1 MYKVGKNLR
10 DLVQELLSHPTL
22 VYKVPLTE
30 SHLVQNE
37 IEIYAITKSICIFVT
52 DKSLFTMSRLTEV
65 SGKLCNA
72 ISRSVREFPLEAL
85 LGVTYFVIFLFKSS
99 VREALGKSDVFY
111 LFFWFFPHYVL
122 LFTLHK
128 WSGKHLAFRV
138 LYCLSWFLWI
148 PLLVWGSVNPGWSL
162 GIAYIVAIVLL
173 IIGKEP
179 LENEPYGQNILDTVI
194 NVAAGFIIGF
204 LLIAIVDI
212 IIASVN
218 FLFDLDL
225 NDKWFTDPMAFI
237 AFVIIPLLCCSFVE
251 KNSYKEANGKILK
264 IVIDY
269 ILSPALIIYT
279 AILYFYIGRI
289 ALRWELPNGGV
300 AYIVAIFMAVGLVCH
315 LFRLLVEKRHFEWFY
330 KAFPFIAIA
339 PLILLWIGAFRR
351 IGEYGLTEVR
361 VYLICLAL
369 LLTVFTAMLVKDK
382 TRNFQLMTLILALA
396 AILFTY
402 IPGIR
407 AKDFGIRSQKARLE
421 RVLPNVLVNGK
432 FPEIIDYKTIGADP
446 GLKESWL
453 TIDGAYNYL
462 KQNMPTKRFKAIE
475 NDLGN
480 YSFHKWEL
488 EEEPETAI
496 AEWSISDI
504 SEPIDLG
511 EYNLLI
517 PPSDYH
523 YYEDSTVAVF
533 YKDNSRTEELLRC
546 EIRKALDHK
555 DVSSLGKLVYKNDDY
570 MVVFDR
576 IDDFNSSSLSF
587 TTGAHTLYKKQTR

>member
-1 MYKVGKNLR
+1 M
-10 DLVQELLSHPTL
+10 
-22 VYKVPLTE
+22 
-30 SHLVQNE
+30 
-37 IEIYAITKSICIFVT
+37 
-52 DKSLFTMSRLTEV
+52 
-65 SGKLCNA
+65 
-72 ISRSVREFPLEAL
+72 
-85 LGVTYFVIFLFKSS
+85 
-99 VREALGKSDVFY
+99 GKSDVFY
-111 LFFWFFPHYVL
+111 LFFWFFPQYVL

-148 PLLVWGSVNPGWSL
+148 PLLVWGPVNQGWSL
-162 GIAYIVAIVLL
+162 GIAYIIAIVLL

-179 LENEPYGQNILDTVI
+179 LGNEPYGQNILDTVI

-225 NDKWFTDPMAFI
+225 KDKWFTNPMAFI

-251 KNSYKEANGKILK
+251 NNSYKEANGKILK
-264 IVIDY
+264 ILIDY
-269 ILSPALIIYT
+269 IFSPALIIYT
-279 AILYFYIGRI
+279 AILYIYIGRI
-289 ALRWELPNGGV
+289 VLRWELPNGGV
-300 AYIVAIFMAVGLVCH
+300 AYIVAIFMAVGLICH

-382 TRNFQLMTLILALA
+382 TRNFQLMTMIMAIA

-421 RVLPNVLVNGK
+421 RVLPNVLVDGK

-446 GLKESWL
+446 RLKESWL
-453 TIDGAYNYL
+453 AVDGAYTYL
-462 KQNMPTKRFKAIE
+462 KKNMPPKKFKALQSE
-475 NDLGN
+475 LGD
-480 YSFHKWEL
+480 YQFRTWEL
-488 EEEPETAI
+488 EEKPETAV

-504 SEPIDLG
+504 SGPIDLG
-511 EYNLLI
+511 EYNQLI

-533 YKDNSRTEELLRC
+533 FKDKSRTEELLRC

-555 DVSSLGKLVYKNDDY
+555 DVSSLGKLVYKKNDY
-570 MVVFDR
+570 MVVFDK
-576 IDDFNSSSLSF
+576 IDDFNSSHLSF
-587 TTGAHTLYKKQTR
+587 STGNHTLYKKH

>member
-1 MYKVGKNLR
+1 MSNIA
-10 DLVQELLSHPTL
+10 DLFRKPWQGFVS
-22 VYKVPLTE
+22 
-30 SHLVQNE
+30 
-37 IEIYAITKSICIFVT
+37 SI
-52 DKSLFTMSRLTEV
+52 
-65 SGKLCNA
+65 
-72 ISRSVREFPLEAL
+72 REFPLEAL
-85 LGVTYFVIFLFKSS
+85 LGVTYFVIFLFESS
-99 VREALGKSDVFY
+99 VRDILGKSDVFY

-148 PLLVWGSVNPGWSL
+148 PLLVWGPVNQGWSL
-162 GIAYIVAIVLL
+162 GIAYIIAIVLL

-179 LENEPYGQNILDTVI
+179 LGNEPYGQNILDTVI

-225 NDKWFTDPMAFI
+225 KDKWFTNPMAFI

-251 KNSYKEANGKILK
+251 NNSYKEANGKILK
-264 IVIDY
+264 ILIDY
-269 ILSPALIIYT
+269 IFSPALIIYT
-279 AILYFYIGRI
+279 AILYIYIGRI
-289 ALRWELPNGGV
+289 VLRWELPNGGV
-300 AYIVAIFMAVGLVCH
+300 AYIVAIFMAVGLICH

-382 TRNFQLMTLILALA
+382 TRNFQLMTLILALS

-421 RVLPNVLVNGK
+421 RILPNVLVDGK

-446 GLKESWL
+446 RLKESWL
-453 TIDGAYNYL
+453 AVDGAYTYL
-462 KQNMPTKRFKAIE
+462 KKNMPPKKFKAIQSE
-475 NDLGN
+475 LGD
-480 YSFHKWEL
+480 YQFSTWEL
-488 EEEPETAI
+488 EEKPETAV
-496 AEWSISDI
+496 AEWTISDI
-504 SEPIDLG
+504 SGPVDLG
-511 EYNLLI
+511 EYNQLI

-523 YYEDSTVAVF
+523 YYEDSTVAIF
-533 YKDNSRTEELLRC
+533 YKDKSRTEELLRC
-546 EIRKALDHK
+546 EIRKALDHE
-555 DVSSLGKLVYKNDDY
+555 DVSSLGKLVYKNNDY
-570 MVVFDR
+570 MVVFDK
-576 IDDFNSSSLSF
+576 IDDFNSSHLSF
-587 TTGAHTLYKKQTR
+587 STGNHTLYKKH

>member
-1 MYKVGKNLR
+1 MSNVA
-10 DLVQELLSHPTL
+10 DLFRKPWQGFVS
-22 VYKVPLTE
+22 
-30 SHLVQNE
+30 
-37 IEIYAITKSICIFVT
+37 SI
-52 DKSLFTMSRLTEV
+52 
-65 SGKLCNA
+65 
-72 ISRSVREFPLEAL
+72 REFPLEAL
-85 LGVTYFVIFLFKSS
+85 LGVTYFVIFLFESN
-99 VREALGKSDVFY
+99 VRDILGKSDVFY
-111 LFFWFFPHYVL
+111 LFFWFFPQYVL

-148 PLLVWGSVNPGWSL
+148 PLLVWGPVNQGWSL
-162 GIAYIVAIVLL
+162 GIAYIIAIVLL

-179 LENEPYGQNILDTVI
+179 LGNEPYGQNILDTVI

-225 NDKWFTDPMAFI
+225 KDKWFTNPMAFI

-251 KNSYKEANGKILK
+251 NNSYKEANGKILK
-264 IVIDY
+264 ILIDY
-269 ILSPALIIYT
+269 IFSPALIIYT
-279 AILYFYIGRI
+279 AILYIYIGRI
-289 ALRWELPNGGV
+289 VLRWELPNGGV
-300 AYIVAIFMAVGLVCH
+300 AYIVAIFMAVGLICH

-382 TRNFQLMTLILALA
+382 TRNFQLMTMIMAIA

-421 RVLPNVLVNGK
+421 RILPNVLVDGR
-432 FPEIIDYKTIGADP
+432 FPEIIDYKTISADP
-446 GLKESWL
+446 RLKESWL
-453 TIDGAYNYL
+453 AVDGAYTYL
-462 KQNMPTKRFKAIE
+462 KKNMPPKKFKALQSE
-475 NDLGN
+475 LGD
-480 YSFHKWEL
+480 YQFRTWEL
-488 EEEPETAI
+488 EEKPETAV

-504 SEPIDLG
+504 SGPIDLG
-511 EYNLLI
+511 EYNQLI

-533 YKDNSRTEELLRC
+533 FKDKSRTEELLRC

-555 DVSSLGKLVYKNDDY
+555 DVSSLGKLVYKNNDY
-570 MVVFDR
+570 LVVFDR
-576 IDDFNSSSLSF
+576 IDDFNSSHLSF
-587 TTGAHTLYKKQTR
+587 STGNHTLYKKH

>member
-1 MYKVGKNLR
+1 MSNVA
-10 DLVQELLSHPTL
+10 DLFRKPWQGFVS
-22 VYKVPLTE
+22 
-30 SHLVQNE
+30 
-37 IEIYAITKSICIFVT
+37 SI
-52 DKSLFTMSRLTEV
+52 
-65 SGKLCNA
+65 
-72 ISRSVREFPLEAL
+72 REFQLEAL
-85 LGVTYFVIFLFKSS
+85 LGVTYFVIFLFESS
-99 VREALGKSDVFY
+99 VRDILGKSDVFY
-111 LFFWFFPHYVL
+111 LFFWFFPQYVL

-148 PLLVWGSVNPGWSL
+148 PLLVWGPVNQGWSL
-162 GIAYIVAIVLL
+162 GIAYIIAIVLL

-179 LENEPYGQNILDTVI
+179 LGNEPYGQNILDTVI

-225 NDKWFTDPMAFI
+225 KDKWFTNPMAFI

-251 KNSYKEANGKILK
+251 NNSYKEANGKILK
-264 IVIDY
+264 ILIDY
-269 ILSPALIIYT
+269 IFSPALIIYT
-279 AILYFYIGRI
+279 AILYIYIGRI
-289 ALRWELPNGGV
+289 VLRWELPNGGV
-300 AYIVAIFMAVGLVCH
+300 AYIVAIFMAVGLICH

-382 TRNFQLMTLILALA
+382 TRNFQLMTMIMAIA

-421 RVLPNVLVNGK
+421 RILPNVLVDGK

-446 GLKESWL
+446 RLKESWL
-453 TIDGAYNYL
+453 AVDGAYTYL
-462 KQNMPTKRFKAIE
+462 KKNMPPKKFKALQSE
-475 NDLGN
+475 LGD
-480 YSFHKWEL
+480 YQFRTWEL
-488 EEEPETAI
+488 EEKPETAV

-504 SEPIDLG
+504 SGPIDLG
-511 EYNLLI
+511 EYNQLI

-533 YKDNSRTEELLRC
+533 FKDKSRTEELLRC

-555 DVSSLGKLVYKNDDY
+555 DVSSLGKLVYKNNDY
-570 MVVFDR
+570 MVVFDK
-576 IDDFNSSSLSF
+576 IDDFNSSHLSF
-587 TTGAHTLYKKQTR
+587 STGNHTLYKKH

>member
-1 MYKVGKNLR
+1 MSNVA
-10 DLVQELLSHPTL
+10 DLFRKPWQGFVS
-22 VYKVPLTE
+22 
-30 SHLVQNE
+30 
-37 IEIYAITKSICIFVT
+37 SI
-52 DKSLFTMSRLTEV
+52 
-65 SGKLCNA
+65 
-72 ISRSVREFPLEAL
+72 REFPLEAL
-85 LGVTYFVIFLFKSS
+85 LGVTYFVIFLFESS
-99 VREALGKSDVFY
+99 VRDILGKSDVFY
-111 LFFWFFPHYVL
+111 LFFWFFPQYVL

-148 PLLVWGSVNPGWSL
+148 PLLVWGPVNPGWSL
-162 GIAYIVAIVLL
+162 GIAYIIAIVLL

-179 LENEPYGQNILDTVI
+179 LGNEPYGQNILDTVI

-225 NDKWFTDPMAFI
+225 KDKWFTNPMAFI

-264 IVIDY
+264 ILIDY

-279 AILYFYIGRI
+279 AILYIYIGRI
-289 ALRWELPNGGV
+289 VLRWELPNGGV
-300 AYIVAIFMAVGLVCH
+300 AYIVAIFMAVGLICH

-369 LLTVFTAMLVKDK
+369 LLTIFTAMLVKDK
-382 TRNFQLMTLILALA
+382 TRNFQLMTLILALS

-407 AKDFGIRSQKARLE
+407 AKDIGIRSQKARLE
-421 RVLPNVLVNGK
+421 RVLPNVLVDGK
-432 FPEIIDYKTIGADP
+432 FPEIIDYKMISADP
-446 GLKESWL
+446 RLKESWL
-453 TIDGAYNYL
+453 AVDGAYTYL
-462 KQNMPTKRFKAIE
+462 KKNMPPKKFKAIQSE
-475 NDLGN
+475 LGD
-480 YSFHKWEL
+480 YQFSTWEL
-488 EEEPETAI
+488 EEKPETAV
-496 AEWSISDI
+496 AEWTISDI
-504 SEPIDLG
+504 SGPVDLG
-511 EYNLLI
+511 EYNQLI

-523 YYEDSTVAVF
+523 YYEDSSVAIF
-533 YKDNSRTEELLRC
+533 YKDKSRTEELLRC
-546 EIRKALDHK
+546 EIRKALDHE
-555 DVSSLGKLVYKNDDY
+555 DVSSLGKLVYKNNDY

-576 IDDFNSSSLSF
+576 IDDFNSSHLSF
-587 TTGAHTLYKKQTR
+587 STGNHTLYKKH

>member
-1 MYKVGKNLR
+1 MSNVA
-10 DLVQELLSHPTL
+10 DLFRKPWQGFVS
-22 VYKVPLTE
+22 
-30 SHLVQNE
+30 
-37 IEIYAITKSICIFVT
+37 SI
-52 DKSLFTMSRLTEV
+52 
-65 SGKLCNA
+65 
-72 ISRSVREFPLEAL
+72 REFPLEAL
-85 LGVTYFVIFLFKSS
+85 LGVTYFVIFLFESS
-99 VREALGKSDVFY
+99 VRDILGKSDVFY
-111 LFFWFFPHYVL
+111 LFFWFFPQYVL

-148 PLLVWGSVNPGWSL
+148 PLLVWGPVNQGWSL
-162 GIAYIVAIVLL
+162 GIAYIIAIVLL

-179 LENEPYGQNILDTVI
+179 LGNEPYGQNILDTVI

-225 NDKWFTDPMAFI
+225 KDKWFTNPMAFI

-251 KNSYKEANGKILK
+251 NNSYKEANGKILK
-264 IVIDY
+264 ILIDY
-269 ILSPALIIYT
+269 IFSPALIIYT
-279 AILYFYIGRI
+279 AILYIYIGRI
-289 ALRWELPNGGV
+289 VLRWELPNGGV
-300 AYIVAIFMAVGLVCH
+300 AYIVAIFMAVGLICH

-369 LLTVFTAMLVKDK
+369 LLTVFTAMLMKDK
-382 TRNFQLMTLILALA
+382 TRNFQLMTMIMAIA

-421 RVLPNVLVNGK
+421 RILPNVLVDGK
-432 FPEIIDYKTIGADP
+432 FPEIIDYKTISADP
-446 GLKESWL
+446 RLKESWL
-453 TIDGAYNYL
+453 AVDGAYTYL
-462 KQNMPTKRFKAIE
+462 KKNMPPKKFKALQSE
-475 NDLGN
+475 LGD
-480 YSFHKWEL
+480 YQFRTWEL
-488 EEEPETAI
+488 EEKPETAV

-504 SEPIDLG
+504 SGPIDLG
-511 EYNLLI
+511 EYNQLI

-533 YKDNSRTEELLRC
+533 FKDKSRTEELLRC

-555 DVSSLGKLVYKNDDY
+555 DVSSLGKLVYKNNDY
-570 MVVFDR
+570 MVVFDK
-576 IDDFNSSSLSF
+576 IDDFNSSHLSF
-587 TTGAHTLYKKQTR
+587 STGNHTLYKKH

>member
-1 MYKVGKNLR
+1 M
-10 DLVQELLSHPTL
+10 
-22 VYKVPLTE
+22 
-30 SHLVQNE
+30 
-37 IEIYAITKSICIFVT
+37 
-52 DKSLFTMSRLTEV
+52 
-65 SGKLCNA
+65 
-72 ISRSVREFPLEAL
+72 
-85 LGVTYFVIFLFKSS
+85 
-99 VREALGKSDVFY
+99 
-111 LFFWFFPHYVL
+111 
-122 LFTLHK
+122 
-128 WSGKHLAFRV
+128 
-138 LYCLSWFLWI
+138 
-148 PLLVWGSVNPGWSL
+148 
-162 GIAYIVAIVLL
+162 L

-179 LENEPYGQNILDTVI
+179 LGNEPYGQNILDTVI

-212 IIASVN
+212 IIVSVN

-225 NDKWFTDPMAFI
+225 KDKWFTNPMAFI

-251 KNSYKEANGKILK
+251 NNSYKEANGKILK
-264 IVIDY
+264 ILIDY
-269 ILSPALIIYT
+269 IFSPALIIYT
-279 AILYFYIGRI
+279 AILYIYIGRI
-289 ALRWELPNGGV
+289 VLRWELPNGGV
-300 AYIVAIFMAVGLVCH
+300 AYIVAIFMAVGLICH

-369 LLTVFTAMLVKDK
+369 LLTIFTAMLVKDK

-421 RVLPNVLVNGK
+421 RVLPNVLVDGK

-446 GLKESWL
+446 RLKESWL
-453 TIDGAYNYL
+453 AVDGAYTYL
-462 KQNMPTKRFKAIE
+462 KKNMPPKKFKALQSE
-475 NDLGN
+475 LGD
-480 YSFHKWEL
+480 YQFSTWEL
-488 EEEPETAI
+488 EEKPETAV
-496 AEWSISDI
+496 AEWTISDI
-504 SEPIDLG
+504 SGPVDLG
-511 EYNLLI
+511 EYNQLI

-555 DVSSLGKLVYKNDDY
+555 DVSSLGKLVYKNNDY
-570 MVVFDR
+570 MVVFDK
-576 IDDFNSSSLSF
+576 IDDFNSSHLSF
-587 TTGAHTLYKKQTR
+587 STGNHTLYKKH

>member
-1 MYKVGKNLR
+1 MSNVA
-10 DLVQELLSHPTL
+10 DLFRKPWQGFVC
-22 VYKVPLTE
+22 
-30 SHLVQNE
+30 
-37 IEIYAITKSICIFVT
+37 SI
-52 DKSLFTMSRLTEV
+52 
-65 SGKLCNA
+65 
-72 ISRSVREFPLEAL
+72 REFPLEAL
-85 LGVTYFVIFLFKSS
+85 LGVTYFVIFLFESS
-99 VREALGKSDVFY
+99 VRDILGKSDVFY
-111 LFFWFFPHYVL
+111 LFFWFFPQYVL

-148 PLLVWGSVNPGWSL
+148 PLLVWGPVNPGWSL
-162 GIAYIVAIVLL
+162 GIAYIIAIVLL

-179 LENEPYGQNILDTVI
+179 LGNEPYGQNILDTVI

-212 IIASVN
+212 IIASVS

-225 NDKWFTDPMAFI
+225 KDKWFTNPMAFI

-251 KNSYKEANGKILK
+251 NNSYKEANGKILK
-264 IVIDY
+264 ILIDH

-279 AILYFYIGRI
+279 AILYIYIGRI
-289 ALRWELPNGGV
+289 VLRWELPNGGV
-300 AYIVAIFMAVGLVCH
+300 AYIVAIFMAVGLICH

-369 LLTVFTAMLVKDK
+369 LLTIFTAMLVKDK
-382 TRNFQLMTLILALA
+382 TRNFQLMTLILALS

-421 RVLPNVLVNGK
+421 RILPNVLVDGK

-446 GLKESWL
+446 RLKESWL
-453 TIDGAYNYL
+453 AVDGAYTYL
-462 KQNMPTKRFKAIE
+462 KKNMPPKKFKAIQSE
-475 NDLGN
+475 LGD
-480 YSFHKWEL
+480 YQFRTWEL
-488 EEEPETAI
+488 EEKPETAV

-504 SEPIDLG
+504 SGPIDLG
-511 EYNLLI
+511 EYNQLI

-523 YYEDSTVAVF
+523 YYEDSSVAIF
-533 YKDNSRTEELLRC
+533 YKDKSRTEELLRC
-546 EIRKALDHK
+546 EIRKALDHE
-555 DVSSLGKLVYKNDDY
+555 DVSSLGKLVYKNNDY

-576 IDDFNSSSLSF
+576 IDDFNSSHLSF
-587 TTGAHTLYKKQTR
+587 STGNHTLYKKH

>member
-1 MYKVGKNLR
+1 MSNVA
-10 DLVQELLSHPTL
+10 DLFRKPWQGFVS
-22 VYKVPLTE
+22 
-30 SHLVQNE
+30 
-37 IEIYAITKSICIFVT
+37 SI
-52 DKSLFTMSRLTEV
+52 
-65 SGKLCNA
+65 
-72 ISRSVREFPLEAL
+72 REFPLEAL
-85 LGVTYFVIFLFKSS
+85 LGMTYFVIFLFVSS
-99 VREALGKSDVFY
+99 VRDILGKSDVFY
-111 LFFWFFPHYVL
+111 LFFWFFPQYVL

-148 PLLVWGSVNPGWSL
+148 PLLVWGPVNPGWSL
-162 GIAYIVAIVLL
+162 GIAYIIAIVLL

-179 LENEPYGQNILDTVI
+179 LGNEPYGQNILDTVI

-225 NDKWFTDPMAFI
+225 KDKWFTNPMAFI

-264 IVIDY
+264 ILIDY

-279 AILYFYIGRI
+279 AILYIYIGRI
-289 ALRWELPNGGV
+289 VLRWELPNGGV
-300 AYIVAIFMAVGLVCH
+300 AYIVAIFMAVGLICH

-369 LLTVFTAMLVKDK
+369 LLTIFTAMLVKDK
-382 TRNFQLMTLILALA
+382 TRNFQLMTLILALS

-421 RVLPNVLVNGK
+421 RILPNVLVDGK
-432 FPEIIDYKTIGADP
+432 FPEIIDYKMISADP
-446 GLKESWL
+446 RLKESWL
-453 TIDGAYNYL
+453 AVDGAYTYL
-462 KQNMPTKRFKAIE
+462 KKNMPPKKFKAIQSE
-475 NDLGN
+475 LGD
-480 YSFHKWEL
+480 YQFSTWEL
-488 EEEPETAI
+488 EEKPETAV
-496 AEWSISDI
+496 AEWTISDI
-504 SEPIDLG
+504 SGPVDLG
-511 EYNLLI
+511 EYNQLI

-523 YYEDSTVAVF
+523 YYEDSSVAIF
-533 YKDNSRTEELLRC
+533 YKDKSRTEELLRC
-546 EIRKALDHK
+546 EIRKALDHN
-555 DVSSLGKLVYKNDDY
+555 DVSSLGKLVYKNNDY
-570 MVVFDR
+570 LVVFDR
-576 IDDFNSSSLSF
+576 IDDFNSSYLSF
-587 TTGAHTLYKKQTR
+587 STGNHTLYKKH

>member
-1 MYKVGKNLR
+1 MSNVA
-10 DLVQELLSHPTL
+10 DLFRKPWQGFVS
-22 VYKVPLTE
+22 
-30 SHLVQNE
+30 
-37 IEIYAITKSICIFVT
+37 SI
-52 DKSLFTMSRLTEV
+52 
-65 SGKLCNA
+65 
-72 ISRSVREFPLEAL
+72 REFPLEAL
-85 LGVTYFVIFLFKSS
+85 LGVTYFVIFLFESS
-99 VREALGKSDVFY
+99 VRDILGKSDVFY
-111 LFFWFFPHYVL
+111 LFFWFFPQYVL

-148 PLLVWGSVNPGWSL
+148 PLLVWGPVNQGWSL
-162 GIAYIVAIVLL
+162 GIAYIIAIVLL

-179 LENEPYGQNILDTVI
+179 LGNEPYGQNILDTVI

-212 IIASVN
+212 IIASVS

-225 NDKWFTDPMAFI
+225 KDKWFTNPMAFI

-251 KNSYKEANGKILK
+251 NNSYKEANGKILK
-264 IVIDY
+264 ILIDY
-269 ILSPALIIYT
+269 IFSPALIIYT
-279 AILYFYIGRI
+279 AILYIYIGRI
-289 ALRWELPNGGV
+289 VLRWELPNGGV
-300 AYIVAIFMAVGLVCH
+300 AYIVAIFMAVGLICH
-315 LFRLLVEKRHFEWFY
+315 LFRLLVEKRHFERFY

-382 TRNFQLMTLILALA
+382 TRNFQLMTMIMAIA

-421 RVLPNVLVNGK
+421 RILPNVLVDGK
-432 FPEIIDYKTIGADP
+432 FPEIIDYKTISTDP
-446 GLKESWL
+446 RLKESWL
-453 TIDGAYNYL
+453 AVDGAYTYL
-462 KQNMPTKRFKAIE
+462 KKNMPPKKFKALQSE
-475 NDLGN
+475 LGD
-480 YSFHKWEL
+480 YQFRTWEL
-488 EEEPETAI
+488 EEKPETAV

-504 SEPIDLG
+504 SGPIDLG
-511 EYNLLI
+511 EYNQLI

-533 YKDNSRTEELLRC
+533 FKDKSRTEELLRC

-555 DVSSLGKLVYKNDDY
+555 DVSSLGKLVYKNNDY
-570 MVVFDR
+570 MVVFDK
-576 IDDFNSSSLSF
+576 IDDFNSSHLSF
-587 TTGAHTLYKKQTR
+587 STGNHTLYKKH

>member
-1 MYKVGKNLR
+1 MSNVA
-10 DLVQELLSHPTL
+10 DLFRKPWQGFVS
-22 VYKVPLTE
+22 
-30 SHLVQNE
+30 
-37 IEIYAITKSICIFVT
+37 SI
-52 DKSLFTMSRLTEV
+52 
-65 SGKLCNA
+65 
-72 ISRSVREFPLEAL
+72 REFPLEAL
-85 LGVTYFVIFLFKSS
+85 LGVTYFVIFLFESS
-99 VREALGKSDVFY
+99 VRDILGKSDVFY
-111 LFFWFFPHYVL
+111 LFFWFFPQYVL

-138 LYCLSWFLWI
+138 LYCLSWLLWI
-148 PLLVWGSVNPGWSL
+148 PLLVWGPVNQGWSL
-162 GIAYIVAIVLL
+162 GIAYIIAIVLL

-179 LENEPYGQNILDTVI
+179 LGNEPYGQNILDTVI

-225 NDKWFTDPMAFI
+225 KDKWFTNPMAFI

-251 KNSYKEANGKILK
+251 NNSYKEANGKILK
-264 IVIDY
+264 ILIDY
-269 ILSPALIIYT
+269 IFSPALIIYT
-279 AILYFYIGRI
+279 AILYIYIGRI
-289 ALRWELPNGGV
+289 VLRWELPNGGV
-300 AYIVAIFMAVGLVCH
+300 AYIVAIFMAVGLICH

-382 TRNFQLMTLILALA
+382 TRNFQLMTMIMAIA

-421 RVLPNVLVNGK
+421 RILPNVLVDGK

-446 GLKESWL
+446 RLKESWL
-453 TIDGAYNYL
+453 AVDGAYTYL
-462 KQNMPTKRFKAIE
+462 KKNMPPKKFKALQSE
-475 NDLGN
+475 LGD
-480 YSFHKWEL
+480 YQFRTWEL
-488 EEEPETAI
+488 EEKPETAV

-504 SEPIDLG
+504 SGPIDLG
-511 EYNLLI
+511 EYNQLI

-533 YKDNSRTEELLRC
+533 FKDKSRTEELLRC

-555 DVSSLGKLVYKNDDY
+555 DVSSLGKLVYKNNDY
-570 MVVFDR
+570 MVVFDK
-576 IDDFNSSSLSF
+576 IDDFNSSHLSF
-587 TTGAHTLYKKQTR
+587 STGNHTLYKKH

>member
-1 MYKVGKNLR
+1 MSNVA
-10 DLVQELLSHPTL
+10 DLFRKPWQGFVS
-22 VYKVPLTE
+22 
-30 SHLVQNE
+30 
-37 IEIYAITKSICIFVT
+37 SI
-52 DKSLFTMSRLTEV
+52 
-65 SGKLCNA
+65 
-72 ISRSVREFPLEAL
+72 REFPLEAL
-85 LGVTYFVIFLFKSS
+85 LGVTFFVIFLFESS
-99 VREALGKSDVFY
+99 VRDILGKSDVFY
-111 LFFWFFPHYVL
+111 LFFWFFPQYVL

-128 WSGKHLAFRV
+128 LSGKHLTFRV

-148 PLLVWGSVNPGWSL
+148 PLLVLDPVNPGWSL
-162 GIAYIVAIVLL
+162 GIAYIIAIVLL

-179 LENEPYGQNILDTVI
+179 LGNEPYGQNILDTVI

-225 NDKWFTDPMAFI
+225 KDKWFTNPMAFI

-251 KNSYKEANGKILK
+251 NNSYKEANGKILK
-264 IVIDY
+264 ILIDY
-269 ILSPALIIYT
+269 IFSPALIIYT
-279 AILYFYIGRI
+279 AILYIYIGRI
-289 ALRWELPNGGV
+289 VLRWELPNGGV
-300 AYIVAIFMAVGLVCH
+300 AYIVAIFMAVGLICQ

-369 LLTVFTAMLVKDK
+369 LLTVFTALLVKDK
-382 TRNFQLMTLILALA
+382 TRNFQLMTMIMAIA

-421 RVLPNVLVNGK
+421 RILPNVLVDGK
-432 FPEIIDYKTIGADP
+432 FPEIIDYKTISADP
-446 GLKESWL
+446 RLKESWL
-453 TIDGAYNYL
+453 AVDGAYTYL
-462 KQNMPTKRFKAIE
+462 KKNMPPKKFKALQSE
-475 NDLGN
+475 LGD
-480 YSFHKWEL
+480 YQFRTWEL
-488 EEEPETAI
+488 EEKPETAV

-504 SEPIDLG
+504 SGPIDLG
-511 EYNLLI
+511 EYNQLI

-533 YKDNSRTEELLRC
+533 FKDKSRTEELLRC

-555 DVSSLGKLVYKNDDY
+555 DVSSLGKLVYKNNDY
-570 MVVFDR
+570 MVVFDK
-576 IDDFNSSSLSF
+576 IDDFNSSHLSF
-587 TTGAHTLYKKQTR
+587 STGNHTLYKKH

>member
-1 MYKVGKNLR
+1 MSNVA
-10 DLVQELLSHPTL
+10 DLFRKPWQGFVS
-22 VYKVPLTE
+22 
-30 SHLVQNE
+30 
-37 IEIYAITKSICIFVT
+37 SI
-52 DKSLFTMSRLTEV
+52 
-65 SGKLCNA
+65 
-72 ISRSVREFPLEAL
+72 REFPLEAL
-85 LGVTYFVIFLFKSS
+85 LGVTYFVIFLFESS
-99 VREALGKSDVFY
+99 VRDILGKSDVFY
-111 LFFWFFPHYVL
+111 LFFWFFPQYVL

-148 PLLVWGSVNPGWSL
+148 PLLVWGPVNQGWSL
-162 GIAYIVAIVLL
+162 GIAYIIAIVLL

-179 LENEPYGQNILDTVI
+179 LGNEPYGQNILDTVI

-212 IIASVN
+212 IIASVS

-225 NDKWFTDPMAFI
+225 KDKWFTNPMAFI

-251 KNSYKEANGKILK
+251 NNSYKEANGKILK
-264 IVIDY
+264 ILIDY
-269 ILSPALIIYT
+269 IFSPALIIYT
-279 AILYFYIGRI
+279 AILYIYIGRI
-289 ALRWELPNGGV
+289 VLRWELPNGGV
-300 AYIVAIFMAVGLVCH
+300 AYIVAIFMAVGLICH

-382 TRNFQLMTLILALA
+382 TRNFQLMTMIMAIA

-421 RVLPNVLVNGK
+421 RILPNVLVDGK

-446 GLKESWL
+446 RLKESWL
-453 TIDGAYNYL
+453 AVDGAYTYL
-462 KQNMPTKRFKAIE
+462 KKNMPPKKFKALQSE
-475 NDLGN
+475 LGD
-480 YSFHKWEL
+480 YQFRTWEL
-488 EEEPETAI
+488 EEKPETAV

-504 SEPIDLG
+504 SGPIDLG
-511 EYNLLI
+511 EYNQLI

-533 YKDNSRTEELLRC
+533 FKDKSRTEELLRC

-555 DVSSLGKLVYKNDDY
+555 DVSSLGKLVYKNNDY
-570 MVVFDR
+570 MVVFDK
-576 IDDFNSSSLSF
+576 IDDFNSSHLSF
-587 TTGAHTLYKKQTR
+587 STGNHTLYKKH

>member
-1 MYKVGKNLR
+1 
-10 DLVQELLSHPTL
+10 
-22 VYKVPLTE
+22 
-30 SHLVQNE
+30 
-37 IEIYAITKSICIFVT
+37 
-52 DKSLFTMSRLTEV
+52 MSRFTEI
-65 SGKLCNA
+65 SGKVWQGFVSS
-72 ISRSVREFPLEAL
+72 IREFPLEAL
-85 LGVTYFVIFLFKSS
+85 LGVTYFVIFLFESS
-99 VREALGKSDVFY
+99 VREILGKSDVFY

-128 WSGKHLAFRV
+128 WSEKHLAFRV

-148 PLLVWGSVNPGWSL
+148 PLLVWGPVNPGWSL
-162 GIAYIVAIVLL
+162 GIAYIIAIVLL

-179 LENEPYGQNILDTVI
+179 LGNEPYGQNILDTVI

-225 NDKWFTDPMAFI
+225 KDKWFTNPMAFI

-251 KNSYKEANGKILK
+251 NNSYKEANGKILK
-264 IVIDY
+264 ILIDY

-279 AILYFYIGRI
+279 AILYIYIGRI
-289 ALRWELPNGGV
+289 VLRWELPNGGV
-300 AYIVAIFMAVGLVCH
+300 AYIVAIFMAVGLICH

-339 PLILLWIGAFRR
+339 PLIPLWIGAFRR

-369 LLTVFTAMLVKDK
+369 LLTIFTAMLVKDK
-382 TRNFQLMTLILALA
+382 TRNFQLMTLILALS

-407 AKDFGIRSQKARLE
+407 AKDIGIRSQKARLE
-421 RVLPNVLVNGK
+421 RVLPNVLVDGK

-446 GLKESWL
+446 RLKESWL
-453 TIDGAYNYL
+453 AVDGAYTYL
-462 KQNMPTKRFKAIE
+462 KKNMPPKKFKAIQSE
-475 NDLGN
+475 LGD
-480 YSFHKWEL
+480 YQFRTWEL
-488 EEEPETAI
+488 EEKPETAV
-496 AEWSISDI
+496 AEWTISDI
-504 SEPIDLG
+504 SGPVDLG
-511 EYNLLI
+511 EYNQLI

-523 YYEDSTVAVF
+523 YYEDSSVAIF
-533 YKDNSRTEELLRC
+533 YKDKSRTEELLRC
-546 EIRKALDHK
+546 EIRKALDHE
-555 DVSSLGKLVYKNDDY
+555 DVSSLGKLVYKNNDY

-576 IDDFNSSSLSF
+576 IDDFNSSHLSF
-587 TTGAHTLYKKQTR
+587 STGNHTLYKKH

>member
-1 MYKVGKNLR
+1 MSNVA
-10 DLVQELLSHPTL
+10 DLFRKPWQGFVS
-22 VYKVPLTE
+22 
-30 SHLVQNE
+30 
-37 IEIYAITKSICIFVT
+37 SI
-52 DKSLFTMSRLTEV
+52 
-65 SGKLCNA
+65 
-72 ISRSVREFPLEAL
+72 REFPLEAL
-85 LGVTYFVIFLFKSS
+85 LGVTYFVIFLFESS
-99 VREALGKSDVFY
+99 VRDILGKSDVFY
-111 LFFWFFPHYVL
+111 LFFWFFPQYVL

-148 PLLVWGSVNPGWSL
+148 PLLVWGPVNQGWSL
-162 GIAYIVAIVLL
+162 GIAYIIAIVLL

-179 LENEPYGQNILDTVI
+179 LGNEPYGQNILDTVI

-212 IIASVN
+212 IIASVS

-225 NDKWFTDPMAFI
+225 KDKWFTNPMAFI

-251 KNSYKEANGKILK
+251 NNSYKEANGKILK
-264 IVIDY
+264 ILIDY
-269 ILSPALIIYT
+269 IFSPALIIYT
-279 AILYFYIGRI
+279 AILYIYIGRI
-289 ALRWELPNGGV
+289 VLRWELPNGGV
-300 AYIVAIFMAVGLVCH
+300 AYIVAIFMAVGLICH
-315 LFRLLVEKRHFEWFY
+315 LFRILVEKRHFEWFY

-382 TRNFQLMTLILALA
+382 TRNFQLMTMIMAIA

-421 RVLPNVLVNGK
+421 RILPNVLVDGK
-432 FPEIIDYKTIGADP
+432 FPEIIDYKTISTDP
-446 GLKESWL
+446 RLKESWL
-453 TIDGAYNYL
+453 AVDGAYTYL
-462 KQNMPTKRFKAIE
+462 KKNMPPKKFKALQSE
-475 NDLGN
+475 LGD
-480 YSFHKWEL
+480 YQFRTWEL
-488 EEEPETAI
+488 EEKPETAV

-504 SEPIDLG
+504 SGPIDLG
-511 EYNLLI
+511 EYNQLI

-533 YKDNSRTEELLRC
+533 FKDKSRTEELLRC

-555 DVSSLGKLVYKNDDY
+555 DVSSLGKLVYKNNDY
-570 MVVFDR
+570 MVVFDK
-576 IDDFNSSSLSF
+576 IDDFNSSHLSF
-587 TTGAHTLYKKQTR
+587 STGNHTLYKKH

>member
-1 MYKVGKNLR
+1 MSNVA
-10 DLVQELLSHPTL
+10 DLFRKPWQGFVS
-22 VYKVPLTE
+22 
-30 SHLVQNE
+30 
-37 IEIYAITKSICIFVT
+37 SI
-52 DKSLFTMSRLTEV
+52 
-65 SGKLCNA
+65 
-72 ISRSVREFPLEAL
+72 REFPLEAL
-85 LGVTYFVIFLFKSS
+85 LGVTFFVIFLFESS
-99 VREALGKSDVFY
+99 VRDILGKSDVFY
-111 LFFWFFPHYVL
+111 LFFWFFPQYVL

-148 PLLVWGSVNPGWSL
+148 PLLVWGPVNQGWSL
-162 GIAYIVAIVLL
+162 GIAYIIAIVLL

-179 LENEPYGQNILDTVI
+179 LGNEPYGQNILDTVI

-212 IIASVN
+212 IIASVS

-225 NDKWFTDPMAFI
+225 KDKWFTNPMAFI

-251 KNSYKEANGKILK
+251 NNSYKEANGKILK
-264 IVIDY
+264 ILIDY
-269 ILSPALIIYT
+269 IFSPALIIYT
-279 AILYFYIGRI
+279 AILYIYIGRI
-289 ALRWELPNGGV
+289 VLRWELPNGGV
-300 AYIVAIFMAVGLVCH
+300 AYIVAIFMAVGLICH
-315 LFRLLVEKRHFEWFY
+315 LFRLLVEKRHFERFY

-382 TRNFQLMTLILALA
+382 TRNFQLMTMIMAIA

-421 RVLPNVLVNGK
+421 RILPNVLVDGK
-432 FPEIIDYKTIGADP
+432 FPEIIDYKTISTDP
-446 GLKESWL
+446 RLKESWL
-453 TIDGAYNYL
+453 AVDGAYTYL
-462 KQNMPTKRFKAIE
+462 KKNMPPKKFKALQSE
-475 NDLGN
+475 LGD
-480 YSFHKWEL
+480 YQFRTWEL
-488 EEEPETAI
+488 EEKPETAV

-504 SEPIDLG
+504 SGPIDLG
-511 EYNLLI
+511 EYNQLI

-533 YKDNSRTEELLRC
+533 FKDKSRTEELLRC

-555 DVSSLGKLVYKNDDY
+555 DVSSLGKLVYKNNDY
-570 MVVFDR
+570 MVVFDK
-576 IDDFNSSSLSF
+576 IDDFNSSHLSF
-587 TTGAHTLYKKQTR
+587 STGNHTLYKKH

>member
-1 MYKVGKNLR
+1 MSNVA
-10 DLVQELLSHPTL
+10 DLFRKPWQGFVS
-22 VYKVPLTE
+22 
-30 SHLVQNE
+30 
-37 IEIYAITKSICIFVT
+37 SI
-52 DKSLFTMSRLTEV
+52 
-65 SGKLCNA
+65 
-72 ISRSVREFPLEAL
+72 REFPLEAL
-85 LGVTYFVIFLFKSS
+85 LGVTYFVIFLFESS
-99 VREALGKSDVFY
+99 VRDVLGKSDVFY
-111 LFFWFFPHYVL
+111 LFFWFFPQYVL

-148 PLLVWGSVNPGWSL
+148 PLLVWGPVNQGWSL
-162 GIAYIVAIVLL
+162 GIAYIIAIVLL

-179 LENEPYGQNILDTVI
+179 LGNEPYGQNILDTVI

-204 LLIAIVDI
+204 LMIAIVDI

-225 NDKWFTDPMAFI
+225 KDKWFTNPMAFI

-251 KNSYKEANGKILK
+251 NNSYKEANGKILK
-264 IVIDY
+264 ILIDY
-269 ILSPALIIYT
+269 IFSPALIIYT
-279 AILYFYIGRI
+279 AILYIYIGRI
-289 ALRWELPNGGV
+289 MLRWELPNGGV
-300 AYIVAIFMAVGLVCH
+300 AYIVAIFMAVGLICH

-382 TRNFQLMTLILALA
+382 TRNFQLMTMIMAIA

-421 RVLPNVLVNGK
+421 RILPNVLVDGR
-432 FPEIIDYKTIGADP
+432 FPEIIDYKTISADP
-446 GLKESWL
+446 RLKESWL
-453 TIDGAYNYL
+453 AVDGAYTYL
-462 KQNMPTKRFKAIE
+462 KKNMPPKKFKAIQSE
-475 NDLGN
+475 LGD
-480 YSFHKWEL
+480 YQFRTWEL
-488 EEEPETAI
+488 EEKPETAV

-504 SEPIDLG
+504 SGPIDLG
-511 EYNLLI
+511 EYNQLI

-523 YYEDSTVAVF
+523 YYEDSAVAIF
-533 YKDNSRTEELLRC
+533 FKDKSRTEELLRC

-555 DVSSLGKLVYKNDDY
+555 DVSSLGKLVYKNNDY
-570 MVVFDR
+570 MVVFDK
-576 IDDFNSSSLSF
+576 IDDFNSSHLSF
-587 TTGAHTLYKKQTR
+587 STGNHTLYKKH

>member
-1 MYKVGKNLR
+1 MSNVADLLR
-10 DLVQELLSHPTL
+10 KPWQGFVS
-22 VYKVPLTE
+22 
-30 SHLVQNE
+30 
-37 IEIYAITKSICIFVT
+37 SI
-52 DKSLFTMSRLTEV
+52 
-65 SGKLCNA
+65 
-72 ISRSVREFPLEAL
+72 REFPLEAL
-85 LGVTYFVIFLFKSS
+85 LGVTYFVIFLFESS
-99 VREALGKSDVFY
+99 VREILGKSDVFY
-111 LFFWFFPHYVL
+111 LFFWFFPQYVL

-128 WSGKHLAFRV
+128 LSGKHLAFRV

-148 PLLVWGSVNPGWSL
+148 PLLVWGSVNQGWSL
-162 GIAYIVAIVLL
+162 GIAYIIAIVLL

-225 NDKWFTDPMAFI
+225 KDKWFTNPMAFI

-251 KNSYKEANGKILK
+251 NNSYKEANGKILK
-264 IVIDY
+264 ILIDH

-279 AILYFYIGRI
+279 AILYIYIGRI
-289 ALRWELPNGGV
+289 VLRWELPNGGV
-300 AYIVAIFMAVGLVCH
+300 AYIVAIFMAVGLICH

-351 IGEYGLTEVR
+351 IGEYGFTEVR

-382 TRNFQLMTLILALA
+382 TRNFQLMTLILALS

-407 AKDFGIRSQKARLE
+407 AKDIGIRSQKARLE
-421 RVLPNVLVNGK
+421 RILPNVLVDGK
-432 FPEIIDYKTIGADP
+432 FPEIIDYKTISSDP
-446 GLKESWL
+446 RLKESWL
-453 TIDGAYNYL
+453 AVDGAYTYL
-462 KQNMPTKRFKAIE
+462 KKNMPPKKFKAIQSE
-475 NDLGN
+475 LGD
-480 YSFHKWEL
+480 YQFRTWEL
-488 EEEPETAI
+488 EEEPETAV
-496 AEWSISDI
+496 AGWSISDI
-504 SEPIDLG
+504 SGPIDLG
-511 EYNLLI
+511 EYNQLI

-523 YYEDSTVAVF
+523 YYEDSAVAIF
-533 YKDNSRTEELLRC
+533 YKDKSRTEELLRC
-546 EIRKALDHK
+546 EIRKALDHN
-555 DVSSLGKLVYKNDDY
+555 DVSSLGKLVYKNNDY
-570 MVVFDR
+570 LVVFDR
-576 IDDFNSSSLSF
+576 IDDFNSSHLSF
-587 TTGAHTLYKKQTR
+587 STGNHTLYKKH

>member
-1 MYKVGKNLR
+1 
-10 DLVQELLSHPTL
+10 
-22 VYKVPLTE
+22 
-30 SHLVQNE
+30 
-37 IEIYAITKSICIFVT
+37 
-52 DKSLFTMSRLTEV
+52 MSRTSEIA
-65 SGKLCNA
+65 SKLWQGF
-72 ISRSVREFPLEAL
+72 IKSVREFPLEAL
-85 LGVTYFVIFLFKSS
+85 LGVTYFVVFLFESS

-128 WSGKHLAFRV
+128 WSGKHLVFRV

-162 GIAYIVAIVLL
+162 GVAYIIAIVLL

-225 NDKWFTDPMAFI
+225 KDKWFTDPMAFI

-279 AILYFYIGRI
+279 AILYIYIGRI

-315 LFRLLVEKRHFEWFY
+315 LFRLLVEKRHFERFY
-330 KAFPFIAIA
+330 KAFPIIAIP

-361 VYLICLAL
+361 VYLICL
-369 LLTVFTAMLVKDK
+369 
-382 TRNFQLMTLILALA
+382 
-396 AILFTY
+396 
-402 IPGIR
+402 
-407 AKDFGIRSQKARLE
+407 
-421 RVLPNVLVNGK
+421 
-432 FPEIIDYKTIGADP
+432 
-446 GLKESWL
+446 
-453 TIDGAYNYL
+453 
-462 KQNMPTKRFKAIE
+462 
-475 NDLGN
+475 
-480 YSFHKWEL
+480 
-488 EEEPETAI
+488 
-496 AEWSISDI
+496 
-504 SEPIDLG
+504 
-511 EYNLLI
+511 
-517 PPSDYH
+517 
-523 YYEDSTVAVF
+523 
-533 YKDNSRTEELLRC
+533 
-546 EIRKALDHK
+546 
-555 DVSSLGKLVYKNDDY
+555 
-570 MVVFDR
+570 
-576 IDDFNSSSLSF
+576 
-587 TTGAHTLYKKQTR
+587 

>member
-1 MYKVGKNLR
+1 MSNVADLLR
-10 DLVQELLSHPTL
+10 KPWQGFVS
-22 VYKVPLTE
+22 
-30 SHLVQNE
+30 
-37 IEIYAITKSICIFVT
+37 SI
-52 DKSLFTMSRLTEV
+52 
-65 SGKLCNA
+65 
-72 ISRSVREFPLEAL
+72 REFPLEAL
-85 LGVTYFVIFLFKSS
+85 LGVTYFVIFLFESS
-99 VREALGKSDVFY
+99 VREILGKSDVFY
-111 LFFWFFPHYVL
+111 LFFWFFPQYVL

-128 WSGKHLAFRV
+128 LSGKHLAFRV

-148 PLLVWGSVNPGWSL
+148 PLLVWGSVNQGWSL
-162 GIAYIVAIVLL
+162 GIAYIIAIVLL

-225 NDKWFTDPMAFI
+225 KDKWFTNPMAFI

-251 KNSYKEANGKILK
+251 NNSYKEANGKILK
-264 IVIDY
+264 ILIDH

-279 AILYFYIGRI
+279 AILYIYIGRI
-289 ALRWELPNGGV
+289 VLRWELPNGGV
-300 AYIVAIFMAVGLVCH
+300 AYIVAIFMAVGLICH

-351 IGEYGLTEVR
+351 IGEYGFTEVR

-382 TRNFQLMTLILALA
+382 TRNFQLMTLILALS

-407 AKDFGIRSQKARLE
+407 AKDIGIRSQKARLE
-421 RVLPNVLVNGK
+421 RILPNVLVDGK
-432 FPEIIDYKTIGADP
+432 FPEIIDYKTISSDP
-446 GLKESWL
+446 RLKESWL
-453 TIDGAYNYL
+453 AVDGAYTYL
-462 KQNMPTKRFKAIE
+462 KKNMPPKKFRAIQSE
-475 NDLGN
+475 LGD
-480 YSFHKWEL
+480 YQFRTWEL
-488 EEEPETAI
+488 EEEPETAV
-496 AEWSISDI
+496 AGWSISDI
-504 SEPIDLG
+504 SGPIDLG
-511 EYNLLI
+511 EYNQLI

-523 YYEDSTVAVF
+523 YYEDSAVAIF
-533 YKDNSRTEELLRC
+533 YKDKFRTEELLRC

-555 DVSSLGKLVYKNDDY
+555 DVSSLGKLVYKNNDY
-570 MVVFDR
+570 LVVFDR
-576 IDDFNSSSLSF
+576 IDDFNSSHLSF
-587 TTGAHTLYKKQTR
+587 STGNHTLYKKH

>member
-1 MYKVGKNLR
+1 MSNVA
-10 DLVQELLSHPTL
+10 DLFRKPWQGFVS
-22 VYKVPLTE
+22 
-30 SHLVQNE
+30 
-37 IEIYAITKSICIFVT
+37 SI
-52 DKSLFTMSRLTEV
+52 
-65 SGKLCNA
+65 
-72 ISRSVREFPLEAL
+72 REFPLEAL
-85 LGVTYFVIFLFKSS
+85 LGVTYFVIFLFESS
-99 VREALGKSDVFY
+99 VRDILGKSDVFY
-111 LFFWFFPHYVL
+111 LFFWFFPQYVL

-148 PLLVWGSVNPGWSL
+148 PLLVWGPVNQGWSL
-162 GIAYIVAIVLL
+162 GIAYIIAIVLL

-179 LENEPYGQNILDTVI
+179 LGNEPYGQNILDTVI

-225 NDKWFTDPMAFI
+225 KDKWFTNPMAFI

-251 KNSYKEANGKILK
+251 NNSYKEANGKILK
-264 IVIDY
+264 ILIDY
-269 ILSPALIIYT
+269 IFSPALIIYT
-279 AILYFYIGRI
+279 AILYIYIGRI
-289 ALRWELPNGGV
+289 VLRWELPNGGV
-300 AYIVAIFMAVGLVCH
+300 AYIVAIFMAVGLICH

-382 TRNFQLMTLILALA
+382 TRNFQLMTMIMAIA

-421 RVLPNVLVNGK
+421 RILPNVLVDGK

-446 GLKESWL
+446 RLKESWL
-453 TIDGAYNYL
+453 AVDGAYTYL
-462 KQNMPTKRFKAIE
+462 KKNMPPKKFKALQSE
-475 NDLGN
+475 LGD
-480 YSFHKWEL
+480 YQFRTWEL
-488 EEEPETAI
+488 EEKPETAV

-504 SEPIDLG
+504 SGPIDLG
-511 EYNLLI
+511 EYNQLI

-533 YKDNSRTEELLRC
+533 FKDKSRTEELLRC

-555 DVSSLGKLVYKNDDY
+555 DVSSLGKLVYKNNYY
-570 MVVFDR
+570 MVVFDK
-576 IDDFNSSSLSF
+576 IDDFNSSHLSF
-587 TTGAHTLYKKQTR
+587 STGNHTLYKKH

>member
-1 MYKVGKNLR
+1 MSNVA
-10 DLVQELLSHPTL
+10 DLFRKPWQGFVS
-22 VYKVPLTE
+22 
-30 SHLVQNE
+30 
-37 IEIYAITKSICIFVT
+37 SI
-52 DKSLFTMSRLTEV
+52 
-65 SGKLCNA
+65 
-72 ISRSVREFPLEAL
+72 REFPLEAL
-85 LGVTYFVIFLFKSS
+85 LGVTYFVIFLFESS
-99 VREALGKSDVFY
+99 VRDILGKSDVFY
-111 LFFWFFPHYVL
+111 LFFWFFPQYVL

-148 PLLVWGSVNPGWSL
+148 PLLVWGPVNQGWSL
-162 GIAYIVAIVLL
+162 GIAYIIAIVLL

-179 LENEPYGQNILDTVI
+179 LGNEPYGQNILDTVI

-225 NDKWFTDPMAFI
+225 KDKWFTNPMAFI

-251 KNSYKEANGKILK
+251 NNSYKEANGKILK
-264 IVIDY
+264 ILIDY
-269 ILSPALIIYT
+269 IFSPALIIYT
-279 AILYFYIGRI
+279 AILYIYIGRI
-289 ALRWELPNGGV
+289 VLRWELPNGGV
-300 AYIVAIFMAVGLVCH
+300 AYIVAIFMAVGLICH

-382 TRNFQLMTLILALA
+382 TRNFQLMTMIMAIA

-421 RVLPNVLVNGK
+421 RILPNVLVDGK

-446 GLKESWL
+446 RLKESWL
-453 TIDGAYNYL
+453 AVDGAYTYL
-462 KQNMPTKRFKAIE
+462 KKNMPPKKFKALQSE
-475 NDLGN
+475 LGD
-480 YSFHKWEL
+480 YQFRTWEL
-488 EEEPETAI
+488 EEKPETAV

-504 SEPIDLG
+504 SGPIDLG
-511 EYNLLI
+511 EYNQLI

-533 YKDNSRTEELLRC
+533 FKDKSRTEELLRC

-555 DVSSLGKLVYKNDDY
+555 DVSSLGKLVYKNNDY
-570 MVVFDR
+570 MVVFDK
-576 IDDFNSSSLSF
+576 IDDFNSSHLSF
-587 TTGAHTLYKKQTR
+587 STGNHTLYKKH

>member
-1 MYKVGKNLR
+1 MSNVA
-10 DLVQELLSHPTL
+10 DLFRKPWQGFVS
-22 VYKVPLTE
+22 
-30 SHLVQNE
+30 
-37 IEIYAITKSICIFVT
+37 SI
-52 DKSLFTMSRLTEV
+52 
-65 SGKLCNA
+65 
-72 ISRSVREFPLEAL
+72 REFPLEAL
-85 LGVTYFVIFLFKSS
+85 LGVTYFVIFLFESS
-99 VREALGKSDVFY
+99 VRDILGKSDVFY
-111 LFFWFFPHYVL
+111 LFFWFFPQYVL

-148 PLLVWGSVNPGWSL
+148 PLLVWGPVNQGWSL
-162 GIAYIVAIVLL
+162 GIAYIIAIVLL

-179 LENEPYGQNILDTVI
+179 LGNEPYGQNILDTVI

-212 IIASVN
+212 IIASVS

-225 NDKWFTDPMAFI
+225 KDKWFTNPMAFI

-251 KNSYKEANGKILK
+251 NNSYKEANGKILK
-264 IVIDY
+264 ILIDY
-269 ILSPALIIYT
+269 IFSPALIIYT
-279 AILYFYIGRI
+279 AILYIYIGRI
-289 ALRWELPNGGV
+289 VLRWELPNGGV
-300 AYIVAIFMAVGLVCH
+300 AYIVAIFMAVGLICH
-315 LFRLLVEKRHFEWFY
+315 LFRLLVVKRHFEWFY

-382 TRNFQLMTLILALA
+382 TRNFQLMTMIMAIA

-421 RVLPNVLVNGK
+421 RILPNVLVDGK
-432 FPEIIDYKTIGADP
+432 FPEIIDYKTISTDP
-446 GLKESWL
+446 RLKESWL
-453 TIDGAYNYL
+453 AVDGAYTYL
-462 KQNMPTKRFKAIE
+462 KKNMPPKKFKALQSE
-475 NDLGN
+475 LGD
-480 YSFHKWEL
+480 YQFRTWEL
-488 EEEPETAI
+488 EEKPETAV

-504 SEPIDLG
+504 SGPIDLG
-511 EYNLLI
+511 EYNQLI

-533 YKDNSRTEELLRC
+533 FKDKSRTEELLRC

-555 DVSSLGKLVYKNDDY
+555 DVSSLGKLVYKNNDY
-570 MVVFDR
+570 MVVFDK
-576 IDDFNSSSLSF
+576 IDDFNSSHLSF
-587 TTGAHTLYKKQTR
+587 STGNHTLYKKH

>member
-1 MYKVGKNLR
+1 MSNVA
-10 DLVQELLSHPTL
+10 DLFRKPWQGFVC
-22 VYKVPLTE
+22 
-30 SHLVQNE
+30 
-37 IEIYAITKSICIFVT
+37 SI
-52 DKSLFTMSRLTEV
+52 
-65 SGKLCNA
+65 
-72 ISRSVREFPLEAL
+72 REFPLEAL
-85 LGVTYFVIFLFKSS
+85 LGVTYFVIFLFESS
-99 VREALGKSDVFY
+99 VRDILGKSDVFY
-111 LFFWFFPHYVL
+111 LFFWFFPQYVL

-138 LYCLSWFLWI
+138 LYRLSWFLWI
-148 PLLVWGSVNPGWSL
+148 PLLVWGPVNQGWSL
-162 GIAYIVAIVLL
+162 GIAYIIAIVLL

-179 LENEPYGQNILDTVI
+179 LGNEPYGQNILDTVI

-225 NDKWFTDPMAFI
+225 KDKWFTNPMAFI

-251 KNSYKEANGKILK
+251 NNSYKEANGKILK
-264 IVIDY
+264 ILIDY
-269 ILSPALIIYT
+269 IFSPALIIYT
-279 AILYFYIGRI
+279 AILYIYIGRI
-289 ALRWELPNGGV
+289 MLRWELPNGGV
-300 AYIVAIFMAVGLVCH
+300 AYIVAIFMAVGLICH

-382 TRNFQLMTLILALA
+382 TRNFQLMTMIMAIA

-421 RVLPNVLVNGK
+421 RILPNVLVDGK
-432 FPEIIDYKTIGADP
+432 FPEIIDYKTISADP
-446 GLKESWL
+446 RLKESWL
-453 TIDGAYNYL
+453 AVDGAYTYL
-462 KQNMPTKRFKAIE
+462 KKNMPPKKFKALQSE
-475 NDLGN
+475 LGD
-480 YSFHKWEL
+480 YQFRTWEL
-488 EEEPETAI
+488 EEKPETAV

-504 SEPIDLG
+504 SGPIDLG
-511 EYNLLI
+511 EYNQLI

-533 YKDNSRTEELLRC
+533 FKDKSRTEELLRC

-555 DVSSLGKLVYKNDDY
+555 DVSSLGKLVYKNNDY
-570 MVVFDR
+570 MVVFDK
-576 IDDFNSSSLSF
+576 IDDFNSSHLSF
-587 TTGAHTLYKKQTR
+587 STGNHTLYKKH

>member
-1 MYKVGKNLR
+1 MSNVA
-10 DLVQELLSHPTL
+10 DLFRKPWQGFVS
-22 VYKVPLTE
+22 
-30 SHLVQNE
+30 
-37 IEIYAITKSICIFVT
+37 SI
-52 DKSLFTMSRLTEV
+52 
-65 SGKLCNA
+65 
-72 ISRSVREFPLEAL
+72 REFPLEAL
-85 LGVTYFVIFLFKSS
+85 LGVTYFVVFLFESS
-99 VREALGKSDVFY
+99 VRDILGKSDVFY
-111 LFFWFFPHYVL
+111 LFFWFFPQYVL

-128 WSGKHLAFRV
+128 WSGKHLAVRV

-148 PLLVWGSVNPGWSL
+148 PLLVWGPVNPGWSL
-162 GIAYIVAIVLL
+162 GIAYIIAIVLL

-179 LENEPYGQNILDTVI
+179 LGNEPYGQNILDTVI

-225 NDKWFTDPMAFI
+225 KDKWFTNPMAFI

-264 IVIDY
+264 ILIDY

-279 AILYFYIGRI
+279 AILYIYIGRI
-289 ALRWELPNGGV
+289 VLRWELPNGGV
-300 AYIVAIFMAVGLVCH
+300 AYIVAIFMAVGLICH

-369 LLTVFTAMLVKDK
+369 LLTIFTAMLVKDK
-382 TRNFQLMTLILALA
+382 TRNFQLMTLILALS

-407 AKDFGIRSQKARLE
+407 AKDIGIRSQKARLE
-421 RVLPNVLVNGK
+421 RIMPNVLVDGK
-432 FPEIIDYKTIGADP
+432 FPEIIDYKTISADP
-446 GLKESWL
+446 RLKESWL
-453 TIDGAYNYL
+453 AIDGAYAYL
-462 KQNMPTKRFKAIE
+462 KKNMPPKKFKAIQSE
-475 NDLGN
+475 LGD
-480 YSFHKWEL
+480 YQFRTWEL
-488 EEEPETAI
+488 EEEPETAV
-496 AEWSISDI
+496 AGWSISDI
-504 SEPIDLG
+504 SGPIDLG
-511 EYNLLI
+511 EYNQLI

-523 YYEDSTVAVF
+523 YYEDSTVAIF
-533 YKDNSRTEELLRC
+533 YKDKSRTEELLRC
-546 EIRKALDHK
+546 EIRKALDHN
-555 DVSSLGKLVYKNDDY
+555 DVSSLGKLIYKNNDY

-576 IDDFNSSSLSF
+576 IDDFNSSHLSF
-587 TTGAHTLYKKQTR
+587 STGNHTLYKKH

>member
-1 MYKVGKNLR
+1 MSNVA
-10 DLVQELLSHPTL
+10 DLFRKPWQGFVS
-22 VYKVPLTE
+22 
-30 SHLVQNE
+30 
-37 IEIYAITKSICIFVT
+37 SI
-52 DKSLFTMSRLTEV
+52 
-65 SGKLCNA
+65 
-72 ISRSVREFPLEAL
+72 REFQLEAL
-85 LGVTYFVIFLFKSS
+85 LGVTYFVIFLFESS
-99 VREALGKSDVFY
+99 VRDILGKSDVFY
-111 LFFWFFPHYVL
+111 LFFWFFPQYVL

-148 PLLVWGSVNPGWSL
+148 PLLVWGPVNQGWSL
-162 GIAYIVAIVLL
+162 GIAYIIAIVLL

-179 LENEPYGQNILDTVI
+179 LGNEPYGQNILDTVI

-225 NDKWFTDPMAFI
+225 KDKWFTNPMAFI

-251 KNSYKEANGKILK
+251 NNSYKEANGKILK
-264 IVIDY
+264 ILIDY
-269 ILSPALIIYT
+269 IFSPALIIYT
-279 AILYFYIGRI
+279 AILYIYIGRI
-289 ALRWELPNGGV
+289 VLRWELPNGGV
-300 AYIVAIFMAVGLVCH
+300 AYIVAIFMAVGLICH

-382 TRNFQLMTLILALA
+382 TRNFQLMTMIMAIA

-421 RVLPNVLVNGK
+421 RILPNVLVDGR
-432 FPEIIDYKTIGADP
+432 FPEIIDYKTISADP
-446 GLKESWL
+446 RLKESWL
-453 TIDGAYNYL
+453 AVDGAYTYL
-462 KQNMPTKRFKAIE
+462 KKNMPPKKFKALQSE
-475 NDLGN
+475 LGD
-480 YSFHKWEL
+480 YQFRTWEL
-488 EEEPETAI
+488 EEKPETAV

-504 SEPIDLG
+504 SGPIDLG
-511 EYNLLI
+511 EYNQLI

-533 YKDNSRTEELLRC
+533 FKDKSRTEELLRC

-555 DVSSLGKLVYKNDDY
+555 DVSSLGKLVYKNNDY
-570 MVVFDR
+570 LVVFDR
-576 IDDFNSSSLSF
+576 IDDFNSSHLSF
-587 TTGAHTLYKKQTR
+587 STGNHTLYKKH

>member
-1 MYKVGKNLR
+1 
-10 DLVQELLSHPTL
+10 
-22 VYKVPLTE
+22 
-30 SHLVQNE
+30 
-37 IEIYAITKSICIFVT
+37 
-52 DKSLFTMSRLTEV
+52 MSRFTEI
-65 SGKLCNA
+65 SGKLWQGFV
-72 ISRSVREFPLEAL
+72 RSIREFPLEAL
-85 LGVTYFVIFLFKSS
+85 LGVTYFVIFLFESS
-99 VREALGKSDVFY
+99 VRDILGKSDVFY

-148 PLLVWGSVNPGWSL
+148 PLLVWGPTNPGWSL
-162 GIAYIVAIVLL
+162 GIAYIIAIVLL

-179 LENEPYGQNILDTVI
+179 LGNEPYGQNILDTVI

-204 LLIAIVDI
+204 LLIAIVEI

-225 NDKWFTDPMAFI
+225 NEKWFTDPMAFI
-237 AFVIIPLLCCSFVE
+237 AFVIIPLLCCSFVST
-251 KNSYKEANGKILK
+251 NSYKEANGKILK

-279 AILYFYIGRI
+279 AILYIYIGRI

-339 PLILLWIGAFRR
+339 PLILLWIGVLRR
-351 IGEYGLTEVR
+351 IGEYGLTDAR
-361 VYLICLAL
+361 FYLVILSAL
-369 LLTVFTAMLVKDK
+369 LTIFTAMLVKDK
-382 TRNFQLMTLILALA
+382 TRNFQLMTLILALS

-421 RVLPNVLVNGK
+421 RILPNVLVDGK
-432 FPEIIDYKTIGADP
+432 FPETLDYKAIGADP
-446 GLKESWL
+446 QLKESWL
-453 TIDGAYNYL
+453 AVDGAYTYL
-462 KQNMPTKRFKAIE
+462 KKNMPPKKFKAIQSE
-475 NDLGN
+475 LGD
-480 YSFHKWEL
+480 YQFMKWEL
-488 EEEPETAI
+488 EEISETSI
-496 AEWSISDI
+496 AEWTIKDI
-504 SEPIDLG
+504 AGTIDLG
-511 EYNLLI
+511 EYNLLV
-517 PPSDYH
+517 PPSEYH
-523 YYEDSTVAVF
+523 YYEDSTVAIF
-533 YKDNSRTEELLRC
+533 YKDKSRTEELLRC

-555 DVSSLGKLVYKNDDY
+555 DVSSLGKLVYKNNDY

-576 IDDFNSSSLSF
+576 IDDFNSSHLSF
-587 TTGAHTLYKKQTR
+587 STGNHTLYKKR

>member
-1 MYKVGKNLR
+1 MSNVA
-10 DLVQELLSHPTL
+10 DLFRKPWQGFVS
-22 VYKVPLTE
+22 
-30 SHLVQNE
+30 
-37 IEIYAITKSICIFVT
+37 SI
-52 DKSLFTMSRLTEV
+52 
-65 SGKLCNA
+65 
-72 ISRSVREFPLEAL
+72 REFPLEAL
-85 LGVTYFVIFLFKSS
+85 LGVTYFVIFLFESS
-99 VREALGKSDVFY
+99 VRDILGKSDVFY
-111 LFFWFFPHYVL
+111 LFFWFFPQYVL

-148 PLLVWGSVNPGWSL
+148 PLLVWGPVNQGWSL
-162 GIAYIVAIVLL
+162 GIAYIIAIVLL

-179 LENEPYGQNILDTVI
+179 LGNEPYGQNILDTVI

-225 NDKWFTDPMAFI
+225 KDKWFTNPMAFI

-251 KNSYKEANGKILK
+251 NNSYKEANGKILK
-264 IVIDY
+264 ILIDY
-269 ILSPALIIYT
+269 IFSPALIIYT
-279 AILYFYIGRI
+279 AILYIYIGRI

-300 AYIVAIFMAVGLVCH
+300 AYIVAIFMAVGLICH

-382 TRNFQLMTLILALA
+382 TRNFQLMTMIMAIA

-421 RVLPNVLVNGK
+421 RILPNVLVDGK

-446 GLKESWL
+446 RLKESWL
-453 TIDGAYNYL
+453 AVDGAYTYL
-462 KQNMPTKRFKAIE
+462 KKNMPPKKFKALQSE
-475 NDLGN
+475 LGD
-480 YSFHKWEL
+480 YQFRTWEL
-488 EEEPETAI
+488 EEKPETAV

-504 SEPIDLG
+504 SGPIDLG
-511 EYNLLI
+511 EYNQLI

-533 YKDNSRTEELLRC
+533 FKDKSRTEELLRC

-555 DVSSLGKLVYKNDDY
+555 DVSSLGKLVYKNNDY
-570 MVVFDR
+570 MVVFDK
-576 IDDFNSSSLSF
+576 IDDFNSSHLSF
-587 TTGAHTLYKKQTR
+587 STGNHTLYKKH

>member
-1 MYKVGKNLR
+1 MSNVA
-10 DLVQELLSHPTL
+10 DLFRKPWQGFVS
-22 VYKVPLTE
+22 
-30 SHLVQNE
+30 
-37 IEIYAITKSICIFVT
+37 SI
-52 DKSLFTMSRLTEV
+52 
-65 SGKLCNA
+65 
-72 ISRSVREFPLEAL
+72 REFPLEAL
-85 LGVTYFVIFLFKSS
+85 LGVTFFVIFLFESS
-99 VREALGKSDVFY
+99 VRDILGKSDVFY
-111 LFFWFFPHYVL
+111 LFFWFFPQYVL

-128 WSGKHLAFRV
+128 LSGKHLTFRV

-148 PLLVWGSVNPGWSL
+148 PLLVLDPVNPGWSL
-162 GIAYIVAIVLL
+162 GIAYIIAIVLL

-179 LENEPYGQNILDTVI
+179 LGNEPYGQNILDTVI

-212 IIASVN
+212 IIASVS

-225 NDKWFTDPMAFI
+225 KDKWFTNPMAFI

-251 KNSYKEANGKILK
+251 NNSYKEANGKILK
-264 IVIDY
+264 ILIDY
-269 ILSPALIIYT
+269 IFSPALIIYT
-279 AILYFYIGRI
+279 AILYIYIGRI
-289 ALRWELPNGGV
+289 VLRWELPNGGV
-300 AYIVAIFMAVGLVCH
+300 AYIVAIFMAVGLICQ

-369 LLTVFTAMLVKDK
+369 LLTVFTALLVKDK
-382 TRNFQLMTLILALA
+382 TRNFQLMTMIMAIA

-421 RVLPNVLVNGK
+421 RILPNVLVDGK
-432 FPEIIDYKTIGADP
+432 FPEIIDYKTISTDP
-446 GLKESWL
+446 RLKESWL
-453 TIDGAYNYL
+453 AVDGAYTYL
-462 KQNMPTKRFKAIE
+462 KKNMPPKKFKALQSE
-475 NDLGN
+475 LGD
-480 YSFHKWEL
+480 YQFRTWEL
-488 EEEPETAI
+488 EEKPETAV

-504 SEPIDLG
+504 SGPIDLG
-511 EYNLLI
+511 EYNQLI

-533 YKDNSRTEELLRC
+533 FKDKSRTEELLRC

-555 DVSSLGKLVYKNDDY
+555 DVSSLGKLVYKNNDY
-570 MVVFDR
+570 MVVFDK
-576 IDDFNSSSLSF
+576 IDDFNSSHLSF
-587 TTGAHTLYKKQTR
+587 STGNHTLYKKH

>member
-1 MYKVGKNLR
+1 MSNVA
-10 DLVQELLSHPTL
+10 DLFRKPWQGFVS
-22 VYKVPLTE
+22 
-30 SHLVQNE
+30 
-37 IEIYAITKSICIFVT
+37 SI
-52 DKSLFTMSRLTEV
+52 
-65 SGKLCNA
+65 
-72 ISRSVREFPLEAL
+72 REFPWEAL
-85 LGVTYFVIFLFKSS
+85 LGVTYFVIFLFESS
-99 VREALGKSDVFY
+99 VRDILGKSDVFY
-111 LFFWFFPHYVL
+111 LFFWFFPQYVL

-148 PLLVWGSVNPGWSL
+148 PLLVWGPVNQGWSL
-162 GIAYIVAIVLL
+162 GIAYIIAIVLL

-179 LENEPYGQNILDTVI
+179 LGNEPYGQNILDTVI

-225 NDKWFTDPMAFI
+225 KDKWFTNPMAFI

-251 KNSYKEANGKILK
+251 NNSYKEANGKILK
-264 IVIDY
+264 ILIDY
-269 ILSPALIIYT
+269 IFSPALIIYT
-279 AILYFYIGRI
+279 AILYIYIGRI
-289 ALRWELPNGGV
+289 VLRWELPNGGV
-300 AYIVAIFMAVGLVCH
+300 AYIVAIFMAVGLICH

-382 TRNFQLMTLILALA
+382 TRNFQLMTMIMAIA

-421 RVLPNVLVNGK
+421 RILPNVLVDGK

-446 GLKESWL
+446 RLKESWL
-453 TIDGAYNYL
+453 AVDGAYTYL
-462 KQNMPTKRFKAIE
+462 KKNMPPKKFKALQSE
-475 NDLGN
+475 LGD
-480 YSFHKWEL
+480 YQFRTWEL
-488 EEEPETAI
+488 EEKPETAV

-504 SEPIDLG
+504 SGPIDLG
-511 EYNLLI
+511 EYNQLI

-533 YKDNSRTEELLRC
+533 FKDKSRTEELLRC

-555 DVSSLGKLVYKNDDY
+555 DVSSLGKLVYKNNDY
-570 MVVFDR
+570 MVVFDK
-576 IDDFNSSSLSF
+576 IDDFNSSHLSF
-587 TTGAHTLYKKQTR
+587 STGNHTLYKKH

>member
-1 MYKVGKNLR
+1 MSNVA
-10 DLVQELLSHPTL
+10 DLFRKPWQGFVS
-22 VYKVPLTE
+22 
-30 SHLVQNE
+30 
-37 IEIYAITKSICIFVT
+37 SI
-52 DKSLFTMSRLTEV
+52 
-65 SGKLCNA
+65 
-72 ISRSVREFPLEAL
+72 REFPLEAL
-85 LGVTYFVIFLFKSS
+85 LGVTYFVIFLFESS
-99 VREALGKSDVFY
+99 VRDILGKSDVFY
-111 LFFWFFPHYVL
+111 LFFWFFPQYVL

-148 PLLVWGSVNPGWSL
+148 PLLVWGPVNQGWSL
-162 GIAYIVAIVLL
+162 GIAYIIAIVLL

-179 LENEPYGQNILDTVI
+179 LGNEPYGQNILDTVI

-225 NDKWFTDPMAFI
+225 KDKWFTNPMAFI

-251 KNSYKEANGKILK
+251 NNSYKEANGKILK
-264 IVIDY
+264 ILIDY
-269 ILSPALIIYT
+269 IFSPALIIYT
-279 AILYFYIGRI
+279 AILYIYIGRI
-289 ALRWELPNGGV
+289 VLRWELPNGGV
-300 AYIVAIFMAVGLVCH
+300 AYIVAIFMAVGLICH

-382 TRNFQLMTLILALA
+382 TRNFQLMTMIMAIA

-421 RVLPNVLVNGK
+421 RILPNVLVDGK

-446 GLKESWL
+446 RLKESWL
-453 TIDGAYNYL
+453 AVDGAYTYL
-462 KQNMPTKRFKAIE
+462 KKNMPPKKFKALQSE
-475 NDLGN
+475 LGD
-480 YSFHKWEL
+480 YQFRTWEL
-488 EEEPETAI
+488 EEKPETAV

-504 SEPIDLG
+504 SGPIDLG
-511 EYNLLI
+511 EYNQLI

-523 YYEDSTVAVF
+523 YYEDSTVAIF
-533 YKDNSRTEELLRC
+533 YKDKSRTEELLRC

-555 DVSSLGKLVYKNDDY
+555 DVSSLGKLVYKNNDY
-570 MVVFDR
+570 MVVFDK
-576 IDDFNSSSLSF
+576 IDDFNSSHLSF
-587 TTGAHTLYKKQTR
+587 STGNHTLYKKH